1 MNKGGSGDELWDE
14 FVREFE
20 KNNATHEPAAAE
32 RAQQQVQPPPEGRR
46 SRRRVLVPLTVAL
59 LVAAGAGAYALDS
72 TRSEPAAAPAVP
84 APSASPSLSPSA
96 SPSAPASASASASAL
111 GGSLPFDDPTAA
123 LPLSVFPAQVEGYTL
138 VKKTTSPVC
147 TGAETVSP
155 MLAGVIVQ
163 GSGCLGVDQAL
174 YKDADGNQYN
184 LVLFTMKDPAEA
196 VDLMMTL
203 ARNAENPQ
211 VVGLVPPADSGLRH
225 LPEGS
230 GTVQHFLG
238 LSQHLMIGTAQW
250 SDGRTEDFNVLVDKL
265 SPLADSVARNF
276 PGWVDPPQ
284 SGQSGQPGQSS
295 GTA

>member
-32 RAQQQVQPPPEGRR
+32 RAQQQVQEQPPPEGRR
-46 SRRRVLVPLTVAL
+46 SRRRVLVPLAVAL
-59 LVAAGAGAYALDS
+59 LIAAGAGAYALRPTD
-72 TRSEPAAAPAVP
+72 SEPAAAPA
-84 APSASPSLSPSA
+84 PSA
-96 SPSAPASASASASAL
+96 SPSASASRSASPSAPVSPSTSASAL
-111 GGSLPFDDPTAA
+111 SGSAPSDDPTAT
-123 LPLSVFPAQVEGYTL
+123 LPLSVFPAQVEGYSL

-155 MLAGVIVQ
+155 ILAGLIVQ

-196 VDLMMTL
+196 AHLVMSL
-203 ARNAENPQ
+203 AEIADKPQ

-225 LPEGS
+225 LPDDS
-230 GTVQHFLG
+230 GTVQHFVG
-238 LSQHLMIGTAQW
+238 LSHHIMIGTAQW
-250 SDGRTEDFNVLVDKL
+250 SDGRSKDFNILVEQL
-265 SPLADSVARNF
+265 SPLANSVARNF
-276 PGWVDPPQ
+276 PGWVEPPRSSQ
-284 SGQSGQPGQSS
+284 SGQSS